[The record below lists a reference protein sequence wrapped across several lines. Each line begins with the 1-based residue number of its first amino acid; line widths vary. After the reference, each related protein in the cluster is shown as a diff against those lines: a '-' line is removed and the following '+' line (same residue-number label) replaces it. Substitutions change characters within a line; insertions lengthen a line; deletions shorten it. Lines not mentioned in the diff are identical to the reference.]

1 MRKAPLMCEILVA
14 AVLAAGHACATE
26 TVDELLQDAR
36 DRDADATHGRELF
49 VQYCVECHGDRGQG
63 NAKRNIPVIAR
74 QRQAYIIKQFA
85 DIREQERAAPPMHG
99 IMKQPALSDV
109 QAWVDVAVYTN
120 TLKPVT
126 GVQVGN
132 GKFLQLG
139 EAMFREQCTSC
150 HGADARGD
158 EDGFVPSLRNQHYT
172 YLLGEIKELGGGHR
186 TNVDSE
192 LIRFLNSLDQEERM
206 GLADYLSR
214 MQGKLRDLAWLRNNG
229 VAGD

>member
-1 MRKAPLMCEILVA
+1 MRRTSITYPILLA
-14 AVLAAGHACATE
+14 ALLAAGQAYATQS
-26 TVDELLQDAR
+26 VDELLQDAR
-36 DRDADATHGRELF
+36 DRDADPKHGRDLF

-63 NAKRNIPVIAR
+63 KARRNIPVIAN
-74 QRQAYIIKQFA
+74 QRQAYIVKQFA

-150 HGADARGD
+150 HGEDARGD

-172 YLLGEIKELGGGHR
+172 YLLDEIEALGGGHR
-186 TNVDSE
+186 SNVDPE
-192 LIRFLNSLDQEERM
+192 LIRFLNSLDQTERM

-214 MQGKLRDLAWLRNNG
+214 MQGKLRDLTWLRNNG

>member
-1 MRKAPLMCEILVA
+1 MRKASLMCEILIA
-14 AVLAAGHACATE
+14 ATLAAGQAGATE
-26 TVDELLQDAR
+26 SVDELLQDAR
-36 DRDADATHGRELF
+36 DRDADPKRGRELF

-63 NAKRNIPVIAR
+63 NAKRHIPVIAR
-74 QRQAYIIKQFA
+74 QRQAYIVKQFA
-85 DIREQERAAPPMHG
+85 DIREQERTAPPMHG

-126 GVQVGN
+126 SVQMGN

-150 HGADARGD
+150 HGEDARGD
-158 EDGFVPSLRNQHYT
+158 EDGFVPSLRNQHYA

-186 TNVDSE
+186 SNVNPE

-214 MQGKLRDLAWLRNNG
+214 IQGKPRDLTWLRNNG